1 MPNKIDKR
9 IIERAKARISQLRQ
23 DMYDYMISPK
33 NAFRLFNVEGNNRMT
48 FQQFQNMVNRIDT
61 QANREQMPFHIV
73 KDIFELINLRKDTHL
88 DLNEFL

>member
-33 NAFRLFNVEGNNRMT
+33 NAFRLVIHNCVY
-48 FQQFQNMVNRIDT
+48 
-61 QANREQMPFHIV
+61 
-73 KDIFELINLRKDTHL
+73 
-88 DLNEFL
+88 